1 MWLPYMVVPRTVKTE
16 VYYGARCS
24 GAPDLRREPRTGGQS
39 RARIRVVEQQEPP
52 NGAISCREK
61 TSTLTPQ

>member
-1 MWLPYMVVPRTVKTE
+1 MWLPYMVAPRTVKME
-16 VYYGARCS
+16 GVRYGAVRLIY
-24 GAPDLRREPRTGGQS
+24 GENPNWWPS